1 MKIAL
6 YAPPWCVRPTGA
18 LKPVIAA
25 VAMAAIA
32 GLAGGCGTKD
42 AGPPA
47 TPPAVVKVSPDAPV
61 DQKIQAVQQDPHIPP
76 GVKTGIVNQIQ
87 NGQ

>member
-6 YAPPWCVRPTGA
+6 KLIVAAGA
-18 LKPVIAA
+18 V
-25 VAMAAIA
+25 AAIA
-32 GLAGGCGTKD
+32 GLVAGCGTKD

-47 TPPAVVKVSPDAPV
+47 GTPPVVKISPDAPV

-76 GVKTGIVNQIQ
+76 GVKTGIINQIQ
-87 NGQ
+87 SQ